1 MMQTGIY
8 MLLFYCNRSVPDHD
22 TWYTLSKNMERVILW
37 WIYSDINPMYCLQL
51 DGRMQSLSAKSTS
64 PFDQECVAS
73 FLVVST
79 DFIYCH
85 VDNREWVIVQENVYP
100 FRREG
105 YFLVSCLPT
114 WSFVITEAKSKQ
126 CLIFRHIKLLTT
138 YYCSLQLYITTVCGV
153 TDKTL
158 SII

>member
-37 WIYSDINPMYCLQL
+37 WIYSDIDPMYCLQL

-73 FLVVST
+73 FPTVST
-79 DFIYCH
+79 DCIYCP
-85 VDNREWVIVQENVYP
+85 VDNREWAIVQENVYP

-105 YFLVSCLPT
+105 YFLVFLSANVEFCYYRSQIQTMSYLSPYQIINNILL
-114 WSFVITEAKSKQ
+114 FITAV
-126 CLIFRHIKLLTT
+126 
-138 YYCSLQLYITTVCGV
+138 YNNSLWC
-153 TDKTL
+153 DW
-158 SII
+158 